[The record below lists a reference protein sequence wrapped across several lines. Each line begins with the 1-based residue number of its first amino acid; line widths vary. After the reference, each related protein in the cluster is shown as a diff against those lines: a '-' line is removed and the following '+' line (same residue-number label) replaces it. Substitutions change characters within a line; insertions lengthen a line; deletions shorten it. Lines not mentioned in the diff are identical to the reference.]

1 MECPISRSHSPW
13 RITHD
18 GRRTCLEKRPT
29 AFKINAAHAILRT
42 PRRHVKGAC
51 HTHKC
56 TRRTSLRLS
65 FIFHARVLFLLLP
78 HTHTSEWTKACVS
91 PPRSPPPTSERRL
104 SEPSEDRRR
113 RRRPPPL
120 PLSSEEREDERQRL
134 EEREREMADVVVV
147 VARLWRGEGG
157 GGGTSSADSLSTARP
172 REGRE
177 ERALPSGGGGR
188 RRRESS
194 SGRWY
199 YYYNS
204 KGEGGGGGPRP
215 AQHPRHP
222 PLTSAEDRERDRGNL
237 GGRPPSL
244 QRGSDCQAAS
254 IHSVF
259 PFSPTDPMAVWRGGG
274 GDDDRV

>member
-1 MECPISRSHSPW
+1 
-13 RITHD
+13 
-18 GRRTCLEKRPT
+18 
-29 AFKINAAHAILRT
+29 
-42 PRRHVKGAC
+42 
-51 HTHKC
+51 
-56 TRRTSLRLS
+56 
-65 FIFHARVLFLLLP
+65 
-78 HTHTSEWTKACVS
+78 
-91 PPRSPPPTSERRL
+91 
-104 SEPSEDRRR
+104 
-113 RRRPPPL
+113 
-120 PLSSEEREDERQRL
+120 
-134 EEREREMADVVVV
+134 MADVVVV

-204 KGEGGGGGPRP
+204 KGEGGGGGGGGGGGPRP

-222 PLTSAEDRERDRGNL
+222 PLTSAEDRERDRGKTSAAVL
-237 GGRPPSL
+237 RPYRGGPTVGLPL
-244 QRGSDCQAAS
+244 Y

-259 PFSPTDPMAVWRGGG
+259 PSSSTDPMAVWRGGG
-274 GDDDRV
+274 GDDEDRVWRQFGRGTATSEEVYSKKKGGKKFCFPRYSRLVSDIEGRLCLVCTGTLDS

>member
-1 MECPISRSHSPW
+1 MFRETADSSQD
-13 RITHD
+13 HD
-18 GRRTCLEKRPT
+18 
-29 AFKINAAHAILRT
+29 NAAHAILRT
-42 PRRHVKGAC
+42 PRRHVRGAC

-78 HTHTSEWTKACVS
+78 HTHTSEWTNACVS

-113 RRRPPPL
+113 RRRRRRPPPL

-134 EEREREMADVVVV
+134 EEREMADVVVV

-157 GGGTSSADSLSTARP
+157 GGGTSSADSLSLSSP
-172 REGRE
+172 RAQGRE
-177 ERALPSGGGGR
+177 EKRGLFLPAAAVDDDEKAAAGDGTTTTTQRGEGR
-188 RRRESS
+188 
-194 SGRWY
+194 
-199 YYYNS
+199 
-204 KGEGGGGGPRP
+204 GGGGGPRP

-222 PLTSAEDRERDRGNL
+222 PLTSAEDRERDRGKTSAAVL
-237 GGRPPSL
+237 RPTV
-244 QRGSDCQAAS
+244 SDSRTAS

-259 PFSPTDPMAVWRGGG
+259 PSSSTDPMAVWRGGDD
-274 GDDDRV
+274 DDDRV